1 MNIIVTGASRSIGRE
16 LVKKFSQAG
25 HTVIAIARSEKE
37 LFNLRESCNSNGN
50 KGKVIPF
57 PFDLSKLA
65 ENMEIFKAEIH
76 KHFKH
81 LNIII
86 NNAGYLANSS
96 FENSGIEIIH
106 KSFSVNY
113 VAALLIIQATLPL
126 LKISKKAHVVNIGSM
141 GGVQG
146 SLKFSGLSVYSSS
159 KAALAVLTECLAE
172 EYKETSI
179 AFNHLALGA
188 VQTEMLAEAFPG
200 YQAPVSADEMADYIC
215 DFALNGDK
223 LFNGKIIP
231 VSLSTP

>member
-1 MNIIVTGASRSIGRE
+1 MNIIVTGASRGIGKE
-16 LVKKFSQAG
+16 LVKKFSQSG
-25 HTVIAIARSEKE
+25 HTIIAVSRREKE
-37 LFNLRESCNSNGN
+37 LIELSESCKSTGN
-50 KGKVIPF
+50 DGKIIPF

-65 ENMEIFKAEIH
+65 ENMEEFKTEIH
-76 KHFKH
+76 RHFKH

-113 VAALLIIQATLPL
+113 VAALLITQSMLPL
-126 LKISKKAHVVNIGSM
+126 LKKSQLAHIVNIGSM

-172 EYKETSI
+172 EYKDTGIS
-179 AFNHLALGA
+179 FNYLAMGA

-200 YQAPVSADEMADYIC
+200 YQAPVSADEMADFIC
-215 DFALNGDK
+215 DFALNGNK

>member
-1 MNIIVTGASRSIGRE
+1 MNIIVTGASRGIGRT
-16 LVKKFSQAG
+16 LVKKFSQSG
-25 HTVIAIARSEKE
+25 HTIIAIARREKE
-37 LFNLRESCNSNGN
+37 LIDLSESCNSTGN
-50 KGKVIPF
+50 EGKVIPF

-65 ENMEIFKAEIH
+65 ENLDVFKTEIY

-86 NNAGYLANSS
+86 NNAGYLSNSS

-113 VAALLIIQATLPL
+113 VAALLTIQSMLPL
-126 LKISKKAHVVNIGSM
+126 LERSKSSHVVNIGSM

-159 KAALAVLTECLAE
+159 KAALAILTECLAE
-172 EYKETSI
+172 EYKETAIS
-179 AFNHLALGA
+179 FNYLALGA
-188 VQTEMLAEAFPG
+188 VQTEMLGEAFPG